1 VYIFVASWNSLTTQR
16 IARVL
21 DVTLLFLLGIG
32 GSLVLYMSQ
41 FSLHDACH
49 ENYNLIWLHPI
60 YLLAIPIYFIS
71 KKWTGYL
78 GYIFFTATILMMF
91 ASYWLPQHISKSVIV
106 IMIIALFLQTRLIK
120 RGTLA
125 KYK

>member
-1 VYIFVASWNSLTTQR
+1 
-16 IARVL
+16 
-21 DVTLLFLLGIG
+21 LFLLGIG
-32 GSLVLYMSQ
+32 GSFVLYMSQ